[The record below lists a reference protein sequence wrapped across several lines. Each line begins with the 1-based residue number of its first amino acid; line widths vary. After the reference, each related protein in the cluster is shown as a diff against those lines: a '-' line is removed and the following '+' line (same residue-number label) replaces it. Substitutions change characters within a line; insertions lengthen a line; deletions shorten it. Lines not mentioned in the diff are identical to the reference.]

1 MLGDSEAHVLLSP
14 KTCKSGL
21 EQVSW
26 FIIVPLCLTTAKKA
40 PPPSILRSGSLV
52 ASPYKPLKR
61 ASPPEAFL
69 HPTQGALK
77 PAILDVGLPGYSR

>member
-40 PPPSILRSGSLV
+40 PPPLN
-52 ASPYKPLKR
+52 
-61 ASPPEAFL
+61 PPQWFARCLALQAFKARIAARGFFTP
-69 HPTQGALK
+69 HSRRTQACH
-77 PAILDVGLPGYSR
+77 S